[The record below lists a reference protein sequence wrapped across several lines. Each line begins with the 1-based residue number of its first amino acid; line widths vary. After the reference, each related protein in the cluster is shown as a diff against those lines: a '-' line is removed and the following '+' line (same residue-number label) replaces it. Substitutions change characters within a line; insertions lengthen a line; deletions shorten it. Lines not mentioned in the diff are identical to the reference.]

1 MNTKSPEDKVYSFI
15 RRHRGKDFVVH
26 CDAGISR
33 SVAVAAWMRD
43 RMGYCARFTSCGTDH
58 FQNRLVYQMLQKVY
72 EAHLE
77 RCRSLV

>member
-1 MNTKSPEDKVYSFI
+1 M
-15 RRHRGKDFVVH
+15 
-26 CDAGISR
+26 
-33 SVAVAAWMRD
+33 AAWMRD